1 MLIFR
6 SRMSSSVDKRS
17 SLVYEEPIQDL
28 TNIESLDLFD
38 PLYLED
44 VEIQNEENLSLTIHR
59 LQLVFFNTRF
69 LWMCLSCFHKVILE
83 LS

>member
-1 MLIFR
+1 
-6 SRMSSSVDKRS
+6 MSSSVDKRS

-59 LQLVFFNTRF
+59 
-69 LWMCLSCFHKVILE
+69 
-83 LS
+83 

>member
-59 LQLVFFNTRF
+59 
-69 LWMCLSCFHKVILE
+69 
-83 LS
+83 

>member
-6 SRMSSSVDKRS
+6 CRMSSSVDKRS

-59 LQLVFFNTRF
+59 
-69 LWMCLSCFHKVILE
+69 
-83 LS
+83 

>member
-44 VEIQNEENLSLTIHR
+44 VEIQNEDNLSLTIHR
-59 LQLVFFNTRF
+59 
-69 LWMCLSCFHKVILE
+69 
-83 LS
+83 